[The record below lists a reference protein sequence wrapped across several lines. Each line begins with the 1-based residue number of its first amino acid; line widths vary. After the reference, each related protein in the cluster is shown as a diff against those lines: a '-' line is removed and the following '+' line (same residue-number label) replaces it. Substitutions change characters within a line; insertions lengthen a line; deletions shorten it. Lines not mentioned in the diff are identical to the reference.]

1 MSKVASRIFPV
12 PTYMLKDNNLFKVYK
27 ALLEC
32 ADVYGRIYNS
42 NEEIAQMIGVSE
54 TSSVVTTNINKL
66 KSMGVVERIKKT
78 SRAEKIGLK
87 RIRQLRSP
95 YDKLSAAFQKQGSI
109 PATEFLKEMRN
120 L

>member
-1 MSKVASRIFPV
+1 MSKTVSRIFPV
-12 PTYMLKDNNLFKVYK
+12 PTYMFKDNTLYKVYK
-27 ALLEC
+27 ALLES
-32 ADVYGRIYNS
+32 ADVYGRIYAS
-42 NEEIAQMIGVSE
+42 NEEIAEMVGK
-54 TSSVVTTNINKL
+54 TTKSSTVTTSINKL
-66 KSMGVVERIKKT
+66 KSMGVVTRIRKT

-87 RIRQLRSP
+87 RILQLCPP